1 MLKRNPKPL
10 IPLPIMITKCGT
22 SEICL
27 TCEIVKQLTEAL
39 KAANDAINI
48 QFEITDAMLAERKPI
63 AIKKKNPN

>member
-1 MLKRNPKPL
+1 
-10 IPLPIMITKCGT
+10 MITKCGT